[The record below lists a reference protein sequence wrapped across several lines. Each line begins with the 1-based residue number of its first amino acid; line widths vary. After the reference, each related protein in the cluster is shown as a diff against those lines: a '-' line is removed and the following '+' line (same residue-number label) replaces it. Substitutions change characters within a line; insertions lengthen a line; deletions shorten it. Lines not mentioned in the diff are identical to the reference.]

1 MRLVVRNITTS
12 ILTDCSLDLPGGQI
26 AVIRGPSGAGKSLL
40 LRAIAD
46 LDPHEGELWF
56 DGVAQSETSGPEWRR
71 HVRFVPAEA
80 AWWDDRVGQHFCSVD
95 KARSMTAQLGL
106 PEGCMG
112 WQVSRLSTGEKQRL
126 GFLRAIGDGPA
137 VLLLDEPT
145 AALDADSERNVEAL
159 IRRLRDDGA
168 AILLV
173 THSDAQAD
181 RLADRRYTMESG
193 RLKEA
198 G

>member
-1 MRLVVRNITTS
+1 MRLIARKIRTS
-12 ILTDCSLDLPGGQI
+12 ILTECSLDLPGGQI
-26 AVIRGPSGAGKSLL
+26 SVIRGPSGAGKSLL

-56 DGVAQSETSGPEWRR
+56 DGTAQSGMSGPEWRQ
-71 HVRFVPAEA
+71 HVRYVPSEA

-95 KARSMTAQLGL
+95 EARSMTAQLGL
-106 PEGCMG
+106 PESCMG

-126 GFLRAIGDGPA
+126 GFLRAIEDSPA

-145 AALDADSERNVEAL
+145 AALDVDSERNVEAL
-159 IRRLRDDGA
+159 ICRLRDDGA
-168 AILLV
+168 TILLV

-181 RLADRRYTMESG
+181 RLADRRYNMESG